1 MNMKLLNN
9 LKNLKEKQKNEKFN
23 NWLNKTVDENITN
36 KDIFYE
42 MFYEIETMLV
52 NNNHIINNKKQ
63 FKNEL
68 ASYIYLEST

>member
-1 MNMKLLNN
+1 MKLLNN